1 MAKSKRSNFWHRL
14 RRPHADW
21 RPPSAHDAPS
31 KDMLA
36 TKILEKHRRRTI
48 RRAQKYRSFFIR
60 TNQHMVSM
68 SLALLIV
75 VAVFF
80 GAFIY
85 WRLYRMQDYSTFSYN
100 VTQVVPVPV
109 GRVGSSFI
117 FYKDYLQDFRRQVY
131 YFETQQQLDFDQ
143 PQADDQV
150 TLAELKNSAMQRVID
165 RIYIK
170 KLAQRYQLSVDA
182 QEIDR
187 HLELLQS
194 QNKLGG
200 DLDDIEDVLQSFW
213 DLTLAEY
220 RQIIADQLL
229 QKKVV
234 RHMDAQ
240 LNNNAYERT
249 QAILRQ
255 LKSGEDFAE
264 VAGIYSEDV
273 ITAVRGGEYNFLLDL
288 EEQDEDPLVLQ
299 AIFETPVGQFSE
311 IIDTGQRLVIVK
323 VLANEGEGLR
333 RAAHISIS
341 YLLLNDVLKDIRED
355 EPVTLY
361 IEDVNYTPN
370 FIGSDQ

>member
-1 MAKSKRSNFWHRL
+1 M
-14 RRPHADW
+14 
-21 RPPSAHDAPS
+21 
-31 KDMLA
+31 
-36 TKILEKHRRRTI
+36 
-48 RRAQKYRSFFIR
+48 
-60 TNQHMVSM
+60 
-68 SLALLIV
+68 
-75 VAVFF
+75 
-80 GAFIY
+80 
-85 WRLYRMQDYSTFSYN
+85 
-100 VTQVVPVPV
+100 
-109 GRVGSSFI
+109 
-117 FYKDYLQDFRRQVY
+117 
-131 YFETQQQLDFDQ
+131 
-143 PQADDQV
+143 
-150 TLAELKNSAMQRVID
+150 AELKNSAMQRVID

-170 KLAQRYQLSVDA
+170 KLAQRYELSVDA

-213 DLTLAEY
+213 DLTLEEY

>member
-1 MAKSKRSNFWHRL
+1 
-14 RRPHADW
+14 
-21 RPPSAHDAPS
+21 
-31 KDMLA
+31 
-36 TKILEKHRRRTI
+36 
-48 RRAQKYRSFFIR
+48 
-60 TNQHMVSM
+60 MVSM

-75 VAVFF
+75 VATFF

-85 WRLYRMQDYSTFSYN
+85 WRLYRVQDYSTFSYN

-143 PQADDQV
+143 PEADDQV

-170 KLAQRYQLSVDA
+170 KLAQRYELSVNA

-213 DLTLAEY
+213 DLTLEEY

-234 RHMDAQ
+234 RHMDVQ

-249 QAILRQ
+249 QAVLRQ

-273 ITAVRGGEYNFLLDL
+273 VTAVRGGEYNFLLDL

-323 VLANEGEGLR
+323 VLANEGESLR

-361 IEDVNYTPN
+361 IEDVNYIPN